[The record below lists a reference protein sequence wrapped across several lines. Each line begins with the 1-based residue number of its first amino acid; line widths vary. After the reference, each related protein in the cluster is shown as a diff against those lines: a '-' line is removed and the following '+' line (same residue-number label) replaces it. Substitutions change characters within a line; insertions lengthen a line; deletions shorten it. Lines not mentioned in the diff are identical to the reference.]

1 MLGMKTRTIRL
12 SFVLVLVIP
21 AVFILCYVSLFASN
35 ETHNYKESFQH
46 LNNRPLILNNSGPGT
61 FSSSPQGR
69 GTYDLAGIPFP
80 ISIPNNTVL
89 IGKEVRGDQS
99 KRFLT
104 IGISSVWREEN
115 YLAVTIDS
123 LLKET
128 SLEERRDIFVFIL
141 LADADPRVRM
151 LRASDLNQRYRK
163 EVESG
168 LLRVLQPPIE
178 LYVNLDSIARRTYN
192 DSVDRVKWRVK
203 QVLDFAFLFW
213 YTWIVNPSSYY
224 LVLEDDVLSATHFV
238 SSIKDFVQVHE
249 NHKWMSLELSGF
261 IIIGQ
266 LLRCQDLNSLATFL
280 LLFHRE
286 HPVDFLFKYW
296 VSLMA
301 PERPPD
307 GLPSRRIPGLF
318 QHIGIHSTL
327 ANKTQPIK
335 DNTFGLDSRR
345 ISHTNPEA
353 RVVTTMKQYQS
364 FGPEQA
370 YSSPGMFWGISKP
383 GDTFDVIFMKPLNVS
398 RVLVLTGAT
407 LGSKIRDRLDYGILE
422 VSPRFL
428 QMQSPRRAS
437 CEGFTTIQMFKKG
450 SVDVRHLRFLFPEGI
465 QCVRINIGTKQKSW
479 IIVREISVFTDA
491 AN

>member
-89 IGKEVRGDQS
+89 IGKEVRGDQ
-99 KRFLT
+99 
-104 IGISSVWREEN
+104 
-115 YLAVTIDS
+115 
-123 LLKET
+123 
-128 SLEERRDIFVFIL
+128 
-141 LADADPRVRM
+141 RM

-249 NHKWMSLELSGF
+249 NHKWMSLEMFLQLSGF

>member
-1 MLGMKTRTIRL
+1 MKTRTIRL
-12 SFVLVLVIP
+12 SFVLVLAIP
-21 AVFILCYVSLFASN
+21 AVFILCYVSWFVSN
-35 ETHNYKESFQH
+35 DAHNYRESFQH
-46 LNNRPLILNNSGPGT
+46 LKNWPLILNNSGTGT
-61 FSSSPQGR
+61 LGTRLHGR

-80 ISIPNNTVL
+80 ISVPSDTVL
-89 IGKEVRGDQS
+89 SGKEVRGDQS

-104 IGISSVWREEN
+104 IGISSVWRKEN
-115 YLAVTIDS
+115 YLAMTIDS

-128 SLEERRDIFVFIL
+128 SLEEQRDIFIFIL
-141 LADADPRVRM
+141 LADTDPKVRM
-151 LRASDLNQRYRK
+151 LRASDLNQRYGK
-163 EVESG
+163 EIETG
-168 LLRVLQPPIE
+168 LLRVLQPPLE
-178 LYVNLDSIARRTYN
+178 LYVNLNSMTRRTYN

-213 YTWIVNPSSYY
+213 YTWSVHPSSYY
-224 LVLEDDVLSATHFV
+224 LVLEDDVMSATHFV

-249 NHKWMSLELSGF
+249 NHHWLSLELSGF

-266 LLRCQDLNSLATFL
+266 LLRCQDLNLLATFL

-307 GLPSRRIPGLF
+307 GLPTRRIPGLF

-327 ANKTQPIK
+327 VNKTQPIK
-335 DNTFGLDSRR
+335 DNTFGSDTKR
-345 ISHTNPEA
+345 IPHTNPEA

-370 YSSPGMFWGISKP
+370 YSSPGMFWGIPRP

-398 RVLVLTGAT
+398 RVVVLTGAT
-407 LGSKIRDRLDYGILE
+407 LGSKIRDRLNYGILE

-450 SVDVRHLRFLFPEGI
+450 SIDVRHLRFLFPEGI

-479 IIVREISVFTDA
+479 IIIKEISVFADA
-491 AN
+491 LN